1 GGGGG
6 GGGLP
11 VGTPLPGYGTG
22 SPLGPPG
29 SAGSVGAGGPDN
41 IARMVE
47 GYFESSM
54 LDPKDAPQRSYTEL
68 ARVIREMRPEFVLSS
83 FPPSRREEL
92 RQLPPDQMA
101 AEIIEDTAVKW
112 AAERLVSAPT
122 GADAVIVEEEVIR
135 VLLRSLQ
142 ATQAAGRLANKL
154 ATIIKDYKIPKST
167 YDRLQDELH
176 WIVVPP
182 KEKIERLLQM
192 QHLTVHEF
200 RRLLELMTELI
211 KQGDLDTVTKLGNHY
226 FTIFDLSD
234 EPEPQEVSR
243 IPDLLRT
250 MAGVRSEFWQGVAVR
265 LCDVLNRWPDKTFLH
280 QQIINALIA
289 LCRTVALYEDFEL
302 IHAVSAAL
310 ERIAAA
316 APEAHAKCCTRALAT
331 LLTPNSVERVIE
343 LFIHNRD
350 DRPFTRLAADLA
362 RWSGSAAIVKVFR
375 QLEEEQSTPN
385 RMALIRLITKI
396 GAPALEIARQRLG
409 DERWYVVRNACKLLG
424 DLKDPHLLQSLAP
437 ALRHSNERV
446 QKAAVTA
453 ILDSRD
459 PGRAAVFSEA
469 LPHLHHQVVEDVLG
483 ELLFL
488 KDPVCLPA
496 LERFIFRDS
505 HGKTRLL
512 VLAVQ
517 ALAAVPDP
525 QAERLLGAV
534 MADDT
539 LDPAVRRVALTA
551 LSRIPSEACEHML
564 REFAANAEHDPV
576 AAECARTLA
585 AMGR

>member
-1 GGGGG
+1 
-6 GGGLP
+6 
-11 VGTPLPGYGTG
+11 
-22 SPLGPPG
+22 
-29 SAGSVGAGGPDN
+29 
-41 IARMVE
+41 M
-47 GYFESSM
+47 
-54 LDPKDAPQRSYTEL
+54 
-68 ARVIREMRPEFVLSS
+68 
-83 FPPSRREEL
+83 
-92 RQLPPDQMA
+92 
-101 AEIIEDTAVKW
+101 
-112 AAERLVSAPT
+112 
-122 GADAVIVEEEVIR
+122 
-135 VLLRSLQ
+135 LLRSLQ

-154 ATIIKDYKIPKST
+154 ASIIKDYKVPKST
-167 YDRLQDELH
+167 HERIQEELH

-182 KEKIERLLQM
+182 KEKLQKLLATE
-192 QHLTVHEF
+192 HLTAADF
-200 RRLLELMTELI
+200 RHLLDLLTELI
-211 KQGDLDTVTKLGNHY
+211 KQGDMDSATQLGNHY
-226 FTIFDLSD
+226 FNIFDLAD

-265 LCDVLNRWPDKTFLH
+265 LCDALNRWPDKTFLH
-280 QQIINALIA
+280 QQLINGLIA
-289 LCRTVALYEDFEL
+289 LTRTVALYEDFEL
-302 IHAVSAAL
+302 IQAVSAAL
-310 ERIAAA
+310 ERLATSD
-316 APEAHAKCCTRALAT
+316 PEHHGPCCTKAMAG

-343 LFIHNRD
+343 IFTLKRD
-350 DRPFTRLAADLA
+350 DRLYTRLAADLLRGA
-362 RWSGSAAIVKVFR
+362 GAAAIVKVFR
-375 QLEEEQSTPN
+375 QLEEEQSTSN
-385 RMALIRLITKI
+385 RMALIRLITRI
-396 GAPALEIARQRLG
+396 GPPALEIARQRLS
-409 DERWYVVRNACKLLG
+409 DERWYVVRNSCKLLG
-424 DLKDPHLLQSLAP
+424 DLKDPQLLQSLAP
-437 ALRHSNERV
+437 SLRHANERV

-505 HGKTRLL
+505 HGKTRLM

-517 ALAAVPDP
+517 ALAAVPDS

-539 LDPAVRRVALTA
+539 MEAAVRRVAMTA
-551 LSRIPSEACEHML
+551 LSRIPSETSEQLL
-564 REFAANAEHDPV
+564 RDFSANAEHDPV

>member
-1 GGGGG
+1 A
-6 GGGLP
+6 
-11 VGTPLPGYGTG
+11 PLPGYGTG
-22 SPLGPPG
+22 SPIGPPG
-29 SAGSVGAGGPDN
+29 SAGAVGAGGPDN
-41 IARMVE
+41 ITRMVE

-54 LDPKDAPQRSYTEL
+54 LDSKDAPQRSYTEL
-68 ARVIREMRPEFVLSS
+68 ARVIREMRPEFVLSA

-112 AAERLVSAPT
+112 AAERLVQAPT
-122 GADAVIVEEEVIR
+122 GQDAVIVEEEVIR

-142 ATQAAGRLANKL
+142 ATQAAGRLAGKL
-154 ATIIKDYKIPKST
+154 ASIIKDYKIPKST
-167 YDRLQDELH
+167 YERIQDELH

-182 KEKIERLLQM
+182 KEKIERLLQT
-192 QHLTVHEF
+192 QHLNVHEF
-200 RRLLELMTELI
+200 RRLLELLTELI
-211 KQGDLDTVTKLGNHY
+211 KQGDLDTANKLGNHY
-226 FTIFDLSD
+226 FTIFDLTE
-234 EPEPQEVSR
+234 EPEPQEISR

-265 LCDVLNRWPDKTFLH
+265 LCDVLNRWPEKPFLH
-280 QQIINALIA
+280 QQILNALIA

-302 IHAVSAAL
+302 IQAVSAAL
-310 ERIAAA
+310 ERLVAS
-316 APEAHAKCCTRALAT
+316 APDPHAKCCSKTMAG
-331 LLTPNSVERVIE
+331 LLTPNAVERVIE
-343 LFIHNRD
+343 IFTQKRD
-350 DRPFTRLAADLA
+350 DRPFTRLAADLLRGA
-362 RWSGSAAIVKVFR
+362 GPAAIVKVFR
-375 QLEEEQSTPN
+375 QLEEEQTTGN
-385 RMALIRLITKI
+385 RLALIRLITKI
-396 GAPALEIARQRLG
+396 GSPALDIARQRLG

-424 DLKDPHLLQSLAP
+424 DLKDPEILKTLAP
-437 ALRHSNERV
+437 LLRHANERV

-459 PGRAAVFSEA
+459 PGRAAVLSEG
-469 LPHLHHQVVEDVLG
+469 LPYLHHQVVEDVLG

-488 KDPVCLPA
+488 KDPVSLPA

-505 HGKTRLL
+505 HGKARLL

-517 ALAAVPDP
+517 VLSAIPGP
-525 QAERLLGAV
+525 QSEHLLGAV

-539 LDPAVRRVALTA
+539 LDPAVRRVAMGA
-551 LSRIPSEACEHML
+551 LSRIPSEACEQML
-564 REFAANAEHDPV
+564 REFAGNAGQDPL